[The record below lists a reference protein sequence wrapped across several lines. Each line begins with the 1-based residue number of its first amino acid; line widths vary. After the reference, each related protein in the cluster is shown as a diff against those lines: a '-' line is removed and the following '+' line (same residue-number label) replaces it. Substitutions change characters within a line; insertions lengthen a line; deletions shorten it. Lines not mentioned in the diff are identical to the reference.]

1 MELRYLGFDQKQN
14 TRTYKFDGVANGQP
28 TLHFLVT
35 ADLAL
40 FLANRIGIQE
50 GPTLC
55 AHKLSTSPESF
66 GDANLELTND
76 DLRAHASARSID
88 AARKAEARRMGP
100 RRRPPVPP
108 PAA

>member
-1 MELRYLGFDQKQN
+1 MELRYMGFDQKQS

-40 FLANRIGIQE
+40 FLAHRIGIQE

-55 AHKLSTSPESF
+55 ASKLSTAPAPAV
-66 GDANLELTND
+66 DTNLVLTND
-76 DLRAHASARSID
+76 DLRAHASARSM
-88 AARKAEARRMGP
+88 AEARKAEARRTGV
-100 RRRPPVPP
+100 RRRPPTQPSEQ
-108 PAA
+108 